1 MWNFSSPFLLSYFW
15 KCVRGPGYSIGHSEE
30 ITKPQGSSGLLE
42 KTWHETVVISVPHLD
57 LPFGGWPGQIK
68 IRHMLQISPFKSL
81 CTVDPWPV
89 WGSGALTP
97 ASHTHRVDSLCAVHD
112 WLSTAPV
119 PPYPRPL
126 CVCGSPGTPGSI
138 FTGSNNWGSCS
149 IYCWKNCAD
158 RWTCVVQTP
167 VLRGQL

>member
-68 IRHMLQISPFKSL
+68 IRHMLQILLLNPCVQL
-81 CTVDPWPV
+81 TLDQCGDREHWP
-89 WGSGALTP
+89 P
-97 ASHTHRVDSLCAVHD
+97 PHTHTELTVCARFMTGSPQPQFLLIQGPSV
-112 WLSTAPV
+112 SVVPPV
-119 PPYPRPL
+119 PLAPY
-126 CVCGSPGTPGSI
+126 SQ
-138 FTGSNNWGSCS
+138 
-149 IYCWKNCAD
+149 
-158 RWTCVVQTP
+158 VQTTEDP
-167 VLRGQL
+167 VVFTAEKTVLTGGPV